1 MNGGRGMSNYP
12 RGSEWRRWDLHVH
25 TPETNK
31 NDLFNGSSPEEKW
44 NTFYSDVETYVG
56 DGSDPLKN
64 IAAIGITDYLSIEN
78 YLKIKKD
85 NRLPRSVALVLP
97 NIEMRIAITAQKS
110 PVNIHF
116 IFDSAFDNHIESRFL
131 GKLKFSYPE
140 HGEFSATKTEI
151 IRLGKAFDNS
161 LQEAAAYKKGIEL
174 FLPSFESIKNIFDV
188 NKDMKKHVIIAVAN
202 SSTDGISGIGN
213 GNGQMQGV
221 KRSIL
226 HFIDLVFS
234 GNPSDRDY
242 YLGMKTNSPIDVLQ
256 AECGG
261 LKPCIHGCDA
271 HDNAKLFEPDNQ
283 RYCWIKADPTFSG
296 LKQIVYEPEERV
308 CISAMKPQVK
318 PSYQVI
324 ESMTIE
330 HPDFQSEPVV
340 FNDKLNCI
348 IGGKSTGKS
357 ILLHNLARAI
367 SLKQV
372 VEKCEIAGLKVK
384 GDKKSKPM
392 TWELDPDM
400 ITVNWLD
407 GTASSERKIVYI
419 PQTYLNRLA
428 DSSEETTEIDNIVE
442 QIVLERKDKS
452 GKLLANAKTILL
464 SKIDALKSSNTNK
477 LIELIRKHEQ
487 LKHTEEQIANL
498 GRKELVEQEM
508 TKLRKQR
515 DVLSQTLRLSDEDI
529 KSYDLAVANIDCQ
542 LQKIERIE
550 NEITKITNT
559 ISIVQSIG
567 GFDGLSSETFGKVS
581 AVIETLILTANE
593 SWNTQKFEIIEELK
607 IKRVA
612 SIKLLNDSTAI
623 RDKLKGTIESSNAIK
638 ELAVK
643 ISAETE
649 KLKKIEGFEQTA
661 LEARNQFNTLLD
673 DISASLINIRS
684 YYDEFANYINQ
695 NTQNEDIDLSYSVQ
709 IPFRQEDFVS
719 KWIDVFGIKSI
730 KSRELVNA
738 ETFTSTDYTT
748 DLIKSIITK
757 TLSGEIVPLKSATNE
772 QALKGILDDWF
783 NVKYVVQMGNDTM
796 GKMSPGKKALVLLKL
811 LIKLAD
817 SDCPI
822 LIDQPEDDLDNRS
835 IYDLLIEF
843 IRNKKVNRQIII
855 VTHNANIVLGAD
867 ADEIIVANQDGID
880 SAKKS
885 HRFEYRSGSIEND
898 LSVYKSDGTLDDG
911 VLNARGIQQHICD
924 ILEGGILAFEK
935 RKKKYHI

>member
-1 MNGGRGMSNYP
+1 MSNYP

-477 LIELIRKHEQ
+477 LIELMRKHEQ

-529 KSYDLAVANIDCQ
+529 KSYDIAVANIDCQ

>member
-1 MNGGRGMSNYP
+1 MSNYP

>member
-1 MNGGRGMSNYP
+1 MSDYS

-188 NKDMKKHVIIAVAN
+188 NKDMKKHVIIAIAN

-242 YLGMKTNSPIDVLQ
+242 YLGKKTNSPIDVLQ

-330 HPDFQSEPVV
+330 HPDFQSDPIV

-384 GDKKSKPM
+384 D
-392 TWELDPDM
+392 
-400 ITVNWLD
+400 
-407 GTASSERKIVYI
+407 
-419 PQTYLNRLA
+419 Q
-428 DSSEETTEIDNIVE
+428 
-442 QIVLERKDKS
+442 
-452 GKLLANAKTILL
+452 
-464 SKIDALKSSNTNK
+464 
-477 LIELIRKHEQ
+477 
-487 LKHTEEQIANL
+487 
-498 GRKELVEQEM
+498 
-508 TKLRKQR
+508 
-515 DVLSQTLRLSDEDI
+515 
-529 KSYDLAVANIDCQ
+529 
-542 LQKIERIE
+542 
-550 NEITKITNT
+550 
-559 ISIVQSIG
+559 
-567 GFDGLSSETFGKVS
+567 
-581 AVIETLILTANE
+581 
-593 SWNTQKFEIIEELK
+593 
-607 IKRVA
+607 
-612 SIKLLNDSTAI
+612 
-623 RDKLKGTIESSNAIK
+623 
-638 ELAVK
+638 
-643 ISAETE
+643 
-649 KLKKIEGFEQTA
+649 
-661 LEARNQFNTLLD
+661 
-673 DISASLINIRS
+673 
-684 YYDEFANYINQ
+684 
-695 NTQNEDIDLSYSVQ
+695 
-709 IPFRQEDFVS
+709 
-719 KWIDVFGIKSI
+719 
-730 KSRELVNA
+730 
-738 ETFTSTDYTT
+738 
-748 DLIKSIITK
+748 LIK
-757 TLSGEIVPLKSATNE
+757 
-772 QALKGILDDWF
+772 
-783 NVKYVVQMGNDTM
+783 
-796 GKMSPGKKALVLLKL
+796 
-811 LIKLAD
+811 
-817 SDCPI
+817 
-822 LIDQPEDDLDNRS
+822 
-835 IYDLLIEF
+835 
-843 IRNKKVNRQIII
+843 VN
-855 VTHNANIVLGAD
+855 
-867 ADEIIVANQDGID
+867 
-880 SAKKS
+880 S
-885 HRFEYRSGSIEND
+885 
-898 LSVYKSDGTLDDG
+898 
-911 VLNARGIQQHICD
+911 
-924 ILEGGILAFEK
+924 
-935 RKKKYHI
+935 

>member
-1 MNGGRGMSNYP
+1 MSDYS

-44 NTFYSDVETYVG
+44 NTFYSDVETYIG
-56 DGSDPLKN
+56 DGDDPLKN

-78 YLKIKKD
+78 YLKIKRD
-85 NRLPRSVALVLP
+85 NRLPQSVALVLP
-97 NIEMRIAITAQKS
+97 NIEMRIAIPAQNS

-116 IFDSAFDNHIESRFL
+116 IFDPAFDNHIESRFL
-131 GKLKFSYPE
+131 GKLKFSYPG
-140 HGEFSATKTEI
+140 HGEFSAIRTEI
-151 IRLGKAFDNS
+151 VRLGKAFDNS
-161 LQEAAAYKKGIEL
+161 LQETAAYKKGIEL
-174 FLPSFESIKNIFDV
+174 FLPSFDSIKNIFDV
-188 NKDMKKHVIIAVAN
+188 NKDMKEHVIIAVAN

-242 YLGMKTNSPIDVLQ
+242 YLGKKTSSPINVLQ

-271 HDNAKLFEPDNQ
+271 HENAKLFEPDHQ

-330 HPDFQSEPVV
+330 HPDFQSDPVV

-372 VEKCEIAGLKVK
+372 VEKCEIAGLKVR

-392 TWELDPDM
+392 TWELDPNM
-400 ITVNWLD
+400 VTVNWLD
-407 GTASSERKIVYI
+407 GTASAERKIVYI

-452 GKLLANAKTILL
+452 GKPLSNAKTILL
-464 SKIDALKSSNTNK
+464 SKIDKLKSSTASK
-477 LIELIRKHEQ
+477 LFELIRKHEQ
-487 LKHTEEQIANL
+487 FMHTEELTANI
-498 GRKELVEQEM
+498 GKKELVEQELAD
-508 TKLRKQR
+508 LRKQR
-515 DVLSQTLRLSDEDI
+515 DELSQSLRLSDEDI
-529 KSYDLAVANIDCQ
+529 KSYDTAVANIDCQ
-542 LQKIERIE
+542 LRKIEKIE
-550 NEITKITNT
+550 NEIIKITNT
-559 ISIVQSIG
+559 VSIVQSIG
-567 GFDGLSSETFGKVS
+567 VFDGLSEETFGKVS
-581 AVIETLILTANE
+581 AVIDTLISTANV
-593 SWNTQKFEIIEELK
+593 SWNAQKFEIIAELE
-607 IKRVA
+607 IKREA
-612 SIKLLNDSTAI
+612 SIKLRDDSTVVH
-623 RDKLKGTIESSNAIK
+623 DKLKGTIESSNAIK
-638 ELAVK
+638 ELAAKMSV
-643 ISAETE
+643 ETE
-649 KLKKIEGFEQTA
+649 KLKQIEGFEQTA
-661 LEARNQFNTLLD
+661 LEVKNQFNTLLD
-673 DISASLINIRS
+673 DISASLINFRS
-684 YYDEFANYINQ
+684 YYDEFADYINQ
-695 NTQNEDIDLSYSVQ
+695 NTQSEDVDLSYSVQ

-730 KSRELVNA
+730 KSRELVNT
-738 ETFTSTDYTT
+738 ETFASSDYTI
-748 DLIKSIITK
+748 DLIKSIIMK
-757 TLSGEIVPLKSATNE
+757 TLNGEIVPLKSATNE
-772 QALKGILDDWF
+772 QALRSILDDWF

-843 IRNKKVNRQIII
+843 IRNKKINRQIII

-911 VLNARGIQQHICD
+911 VLNARGIQRHICD
-924 ILEGGILAFEK
+924 ILEGGIIAFEK
-935 RKKKYHI
+935 RKRKYHI